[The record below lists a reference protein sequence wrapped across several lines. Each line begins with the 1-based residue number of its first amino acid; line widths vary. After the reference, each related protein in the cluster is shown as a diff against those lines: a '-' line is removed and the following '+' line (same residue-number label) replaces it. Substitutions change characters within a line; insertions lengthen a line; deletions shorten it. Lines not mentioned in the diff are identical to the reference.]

1 MTATRAR
8 SHASAPIGV
17 LFAALAAFMPGGG
30 AAAEPLRAVVE
41 LFTSQGCAACRSA
54 DPVIGDLSRQPG
66 ILALTLPVTY
76 WDYLGWKDTL
86 AQRPFGE
93 RQHAYSGVQG
103 ARQVYTPQAVVNG
116 TASTVG
122 SDRAALE
129 TLLRESSGRGGLP
142 VPVRGEERGRPH
154 RDRHRRRAESESG
167 SQGRSLA
174 GSGAAQPP
182 GRDRRRREPRAV
194 RPPTSTSCAAFSA
207 SVPGPD
213 RRCGSRCRARQP
225 ASRRPMPGSWWFRA
239 TLGGRPG
246 PILGAAKGPG
256 L

>member
-54 DPVIGDLSRQPG
+54 DPVIGDLARQPG

-122 SDRAALE
+122 SDRSALE
-129 TLLRESSGRGGLP
+129 KLLRESSGRGGLP
-142 VPVRGEERGRPH
+142 VPVRGEERDDRIVIDIGAEPSARTDLKGDVWLVPILRSRPVAIGGGENRGRTTTYVNVVRGLQRLGPWT
-154 RDRHRRRAESESG
+154 G
-167 SQGRSLA
+167 Q
-174 GSGAAQPP
+174 
-182 GRDRRRREPRAV
+182 AV
-194 RPPTSTSCAAFSA
+194 RFEVPRTAARIA
-207 SVPGPD
+207 EADAWVVVVQG
-213 RRCGSRCRARQP
+213 
-225 ASRRPMPGSWWFRA
+225 

>member
-17 LFAALAAFMPGGG
+17 FLTALAAVIPGGG

-54 DPVIGDLSRQPG
+54 DPVIGDLARQPG

-122 SDRAALE
+122 SDRGALE
-129 TLLRESSGRGGLP
+129 KLLRESSGRGGLP
-142 VPVRGEERGRPH
+142 VPVRGEERDDRIVVDIGAEPNPKMDLKGDVWLVPVLRSRPVAIGGGENRGRTAIYVNVV
-154 RDRHRRRAESESG
+154 RGLQRLG
-167 SQGRSLA
+167 SWTGQ
-174 GSGAAQPP
+174 
-182 GRDRRRREPRAV
+182 AV
-194 RPPTSTSCAAFSA
+194 RFEVPRTAARIAEADAWVVVVQSTLA
-207 SVPGPD
+207 
-213 RRCGSRCRARQP
+213 
-225 ASRRPMPGSWWFRA
+225 
-239 TLGGRPG
+239 GRPG